1 MDKIKLIFIKIK
13 EIIGNND
20 VEITMF
26 IGAFFIVYASFLLNT
41 ILGLYI
47 TGFIFLGVS
56 IFLLKYP
63 KK

>member
-1 MDKIKLIFIKIK
+1 MDKIKSIFKKIK
-13 EIIGNND
+13 EIVGNND

-26 IGAFFIVYASFLLNT
+26 IGAFFIIYASFSLNR

-47 TGFIFLGVS
+47 TGGIFTMLS

>member
-1 MDKIKLIFIKIK
+1 MKKIKSIFKKIK

-26 IGAFFIVYASFLLNT
+26 IGAFFIIYASFSLNR

-47 TGFIFLGVS
+47 TGGIFTMLS